1 MRPVTDLMASMGNL
15 PAVDVVPRQID
26 EGTAAVVNA
35 LFRELQAI
43 FPAWKQAWP
52 GDDALKNAKRSWIK
66 AFMSQGITQIEQIR
80 HGIEACRA
88 LTRPFAPSA
97 GEFIAMCVPGPEKM
111 GMPTIADAWVEAL
124 MGTYS
129 HEGVRIAASATGLFD
144 LRAAKQEDK
153 GMRQR
158 FERNYQIV
166 IRRAQEG
173 QPLDG
178 KILTGIGH
186 DSQKTE
192 LELADELAEQSA
204 QARIIEQGI
213 PADGQ
218 AARMQLLSKLNIKR
232 GELRGKEVRP

>member
-1 MRPVTDLMASMGNL
+1 MRPVNDLMASMGNL
-15 PAVDVVPRQID
+15 PPVDAAPRQID

-52 GDDALKNAKRSWIK
+52 DDDALKAAKRSWIK

-97 GEFIAMCVPGPEKM
+97 GEFIALCVPGPEKM
-111 GMPTIADAWVEAL
+111 GMPTIGDAWVEAL

-178 KILTGIGH
+178 RILTGIGH
-186 DSQKTE
+186 DSQKSE
-192 LELADELAEQSA
+192 LELADDLAEQSA

-218 AARMQLLSKLNIKR
+218 SARALLLSKF
-232 GELRGKEVRP
+232 GKNKSQGVGR